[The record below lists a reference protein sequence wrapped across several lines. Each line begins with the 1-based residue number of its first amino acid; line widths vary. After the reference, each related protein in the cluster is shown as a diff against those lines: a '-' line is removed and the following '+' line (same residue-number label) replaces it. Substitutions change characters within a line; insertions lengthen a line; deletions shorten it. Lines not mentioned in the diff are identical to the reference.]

1 VSIASATRKDA
12 AGRHAVK
19 APGNWRA
26 SLIEALA
33 LLSGASFYLMSPVTP
48 VLGALPSPAY

>member
-48 VLGALPSPAY
+48 VLGALPSAAY